1 MTLIFLNQIV
11 NDFKRKIRTVL
22 LVLIEKNLK
31 ETQ

>member
-11 NDFKRKIRTVL
+11 KDFKRKIRTVL